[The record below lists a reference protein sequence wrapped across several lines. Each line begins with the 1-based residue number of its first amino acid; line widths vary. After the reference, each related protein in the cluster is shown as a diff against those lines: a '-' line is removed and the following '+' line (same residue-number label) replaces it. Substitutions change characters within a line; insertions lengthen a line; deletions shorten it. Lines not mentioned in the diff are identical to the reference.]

1 MTNPTALDAAR
12 DAKQRVEQGLDA
24 LRVGLAPYVERHM
37 RSRHGDRWRDH
48 ASRARGDEAGA
59 GLDVYA
65 LLKTLLDNWNDLFR
79 HDDKLRKARSF
90 ISLAM
95 DARNRAAHFAGELSS
110 REALRYLDAMRELS
124 GAIGAAGQA
133 TIIEKLYDEQAA
145 PAASRVAPD
154 PAPAVF
160 DSRAPTGTLHG
171 KYAPLYNHLI
181 ARDGL
186 PWHASFGEIE
196 AVLGFDLPASARRH
210 PAWWAN
216 QKSGRR
222 HSLAWQD
229 AGWRTRDLNLTAET
243 VTFERTGNPRARNRD
258 HR

>member
-1 MTNPTALDAAR
+1 MLNATVLDAAR
-12 DAKQRVEQGLDA
+12 DAKQQVEHGLDA
-24 LRVGLAPYVERHM
+24 LRVGLGPYVERHM

-59 GLDVYA
+59 ELDVYA
-65 LLKTLLDNWNDLFR
+65 LLKTLLDNWRDLFR

-124 GAIGAAGQA
+124 GAIGATRQA
-133 TIIEKLYDEQAA
+133 AIIEKLYCEQAA
-145 PAASRVAPD
+145 PAASRVTPD
-154 PAPAVF
+154 PAPAFF

-171 KYAPLYNHLI
+171 KYAPLHNHLI
-181 ARDGL
+181 AIEGL
-186 PWHASFGEIE
+186 LWHASFGEIE
-196 AVLGFDLPASARRH
+196 GILRFELPASARRH

-216 QKSGRR
+216 QESGRR
-222 HSLAWQD
+222 HALAWQD

-243 VTFERTGNPRARNRD
+243 VTFERAVNPRARNRD
-258 HR
+258 RR